1 MNMNKRRYFYII
13 QLFLLIVF
21 AGIAHAYKLSAPEKK
36 NFDNW
41 RLLGSVSAGHN
52 GDHDVIHIDGPH
64 DSFRKLK
71 FRVSNSPL
79 NMKKM
84 VVIYVDG
91 APENIEVRNE
101 IPKGGESREIDLKG
115 GKRKLKS
122 VEFWFETKGIL
133 NGKAEVTLY
142 GSK

>member
-1 MNMNKRRYFYII
+1 MKRENRSN
-13 QLFLLIVF
+13 LLKLVLLIAFIVV
-21 AGIAHAYKLSAPEKK
+21 AHSFRANPTASLAI
-36 NFDNW
+36 DNW
-41 RLLGSVSAGHN
+41 RELGSVKAGHN
-52 GDHDVIHIDGPH
+52 GDHDRIDINGPH

-84 VVIYVDG
+84 VVTYDGG
-91 APENIEVRNE
+91 APENIEVRNN
-101 IPKGGESREIDLKG
+101 IPKGGESREIDLRG
-115 GKRKLKS
+115 GKRNLKS
-122 VEFWFETKGIL
+122 VEFWFETQGIL

>member
-1 MNMNKRRYFYII
+1 MKKENKSNVFKLI
-13 QLFLLIVF
+13 LLIAF
-21 AGIAHAYKLSAPEKK
+21 IAIAHTFQANPNASMA
-36 NFDNW
+36 FDNW
-41 RLLGSVSAGHN
+41 RELGSVKAGHN
-52 GDHDVIHIDGPH
+52 GDHDRIEINGPH

-71 FRVSNSPL
+71 FRVANSPL

-84 VVIYVDG
+84 VVTYEDG
-91 APENIEVRNE
+91 APENIEVRNN

-122 VEFWFETKGIL
+122 VEFWFETKGVL